1 MSPKPYCG
9 GGGNWPGFRMSATV
23 LGYLARVKPD
33 DSVSIK
39 NRMEAKGVQ
48 TSEEWLLGTH
58 LNTEFK
64 THQQLFRGLEETFV
78 STKAAARG

>member
-1 MSPKPYCG
+1 
-9 GGGNWPGFRMSATV
+9 MSATV

-48 TSEEWLLGTH
+48 TSDP
-58 LNTEFK
+58 
-64 THQQLFRGLEETFV
+64 
-78 STKAAARG
+78 